1 VSNVSITLQTVGDA
15 AAILEAIVNDNPGAI
30 VHPMPS
36 YVKIDCPN
44 KLVIN
49 KASVSERIGREW
61 DVQEIHLSMI
71 TLAGNVTEEDDSFSL
86 EWKR

>member
-15 AAILEAIVNDNPGAI
+15 TAILDAIVNDNPAAI

-36 YVKIDCPN
+36 CVKIDCPN

-49 KASVSERIGREW
+49 KGSVSERIGREW
-61 DVQEIHLSMI
+61 DVQEIHLSVI
-71 TLAGNVTEEDDSFSL
+71 TLAGNVTEEDDYFSL